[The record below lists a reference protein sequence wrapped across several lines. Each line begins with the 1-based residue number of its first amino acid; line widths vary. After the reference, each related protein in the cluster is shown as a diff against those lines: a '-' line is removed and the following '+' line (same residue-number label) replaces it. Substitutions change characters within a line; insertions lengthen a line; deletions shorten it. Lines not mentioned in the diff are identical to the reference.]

1 MAPQR
6 GFHVG
11 GPISRLQLVRYV
23 QAPTLAWPP
32 IRAHPDLSSRAAGPY
47 TPRNGRAVSHSN
59 CGIAT
64 CPNRATDMPG
74 LSPGRSWPYRPL
86 HYPRGPR
93 SGPSY
98 AVSVHHHLFGPIRPT
113 RRHIPISP
121 TRLIRYAL
129 AVRYTVTPRR
139 PATGSE
145 LSLAILYR
153 HVVVRDPGRS
163 TAAFTQFL
171 RRGHWPSTRSEG
183 LGIIQHSSHSDSR
196 EDPKFRGCTTVR
208 FRYNLSIRLPFCRS

>member
-32 IRAHPDLSSRAAGPY
+32 VRAHPDLSSRAAGPY

-64 CPNRATDMPG
+64 CPNRATNMPG

-86 HYPRGPR
+86 HHPEPLTDPDVSLSTYPAR
-93 SGPSY
+93 
-98 AVSVHHHLFGPIRPT
+98 
-113 RRHIPISP
+113 
-121 TRLIRYAL
+121 
-129 AVRYTVTPRR
+129 VTH
-139 PATGSE
+139 E
-145 LSLAILYR
+145 
-153 HVVVRDPGRS
+153 
-163 TAAFTQFL
+163 
-171 RRGHWPSTRSEG
+171 
-183 LGIIQHSSHSDSR
+183 
-196 EDPKFRGCTTVR
+196 
-208 FRYNLSIRLPFCRS
+208 RLPPFHRDRRVPPVNPLTLFDHDAGDLLPSLLGRYPVSTLLRSSPPLGDASVLSASWFVHLCLFPFHRQPGSQVPHESPD

>member
-32 IRAHPDLSSRAAGPY
+32 VRAHPDLSSRAAGPY

-86 HYPRGPR
+86 HHPLVQLTRMIPSSPAATDVEERSEASFLSRSLLDLGFIACQDGP
-93 SGPSY
+93 Y
-98 AVSVHHHLFGPIRPT
+98 TLAA
-113 RRHIPISP
+113 P
-121 TRLIRYAL
+121 TRL
-129 AVRYTVTPRR
+129 P
-139 PATGSE
+139 
-145 LSLAILYR
+145 
-153 HVVVRDPGRS
+153 
-163 TAAFTQFL
+163 Q
-171 RRGHWPSTRSEG
+171 
-183 LGIIQHSSHSDSR
+183 
-196 EDPKFRGCTTVR
+196 
-208 FRYNLSIRLPFCRS
+208 NLPCC

>member
-32 IRAHPDLSSRAAGPY
+32 VRAHPDLSSRAAGPY

-93 SGPSY
+93 SSPGYVVP
-98 AVSVHHHLFGPIRPT
+98 VHHRLIDPMRPT
-113 RRHIPISP
+113 HRHSTISP
-121 TRLIRYAL
+121 HGGLYAL
-129 AVRYTVTPRR
+129 PSLCPLGPRR
-139 PATGSE
+139 PASGSE
-145 LSLAILYR
+145 LSLTISLSACRPPRPLEVYR
-153 HVVVRDPGRS
+153 LHIPSSFTDDAGLEPS
-163 TAAFTQFL
+163 TKVSALPSVPTLRFLWGQLFRGFTNFRL
-171 RRGHWPSTRSEG
+171 RRVD
-183 LGIIQHSSHSDSR
+183 L
-196 EDPKFRGCTTVR
+196 FA
-208 FRYNLSIRLPFCRS
+208 LL

>member
-32 IRAHPDLSSRAAGPY
+32 VRAHPDLSSRAAGPY

-93 SGPSY
+93 SGRGMLFRPS
-98 AVSVHHHLFGPIRPT
+98 SLIDPMRPT
-113 RRHIPISP
+113 HRHTSISP
-121 TRLIRYAL
+121 TRLIRSVF
-129 AVRYTVTPRR
+129 AVRPLATPRR
-139 PATGSE
+139 PVSGSV
-145 LSLAILYR
+145 LSWPALCR
-153 HVVVRDPGRS
+153 HVIVCDPGKLVGCTYPVPSPTTLAFNQNPRS
-163 TAAFTQFL
+163 RHFPQ
-171 RRGHWPSTRSEG
+171 PPP
-183 LGIIQHSSHSDSR
+183 SDSHG
-196 EDPKFRGCTTVR
+196 DV
-208 FRYNLSIRLPFCRS
+208 

>member
-32 IRAHPDLSSRAAGPY
+32 VRAHPDLSSRAAGPY

-93 SGPSY
+93 SSPGCVVP
-98 AVSVHHHLFGPIRPT
+98 VHHRLIDPMRPTHRHSTISPHSGLFGPERE
-113 RRHIPISP
+113 S
-121 TRLIRYAL
+121 
-129 AVRYTVTPRR
+129 VTP
-139 PATGSE
+139 PDFMSVLDFGNS
-145 LSLAILYR
+145 
-153 HVVVRDPGRS
+153 
-163 TAAFTQFL
+163 
-171 RRGHWPSTRSEG
+171 
-183 LGIIQHSSHSDSR
+183 
-196 EDPKFRGCTTVR
+196 
-208 FRYNLSIRLPFCRS
+208 